1 MKDLIDTA
9 EALDLDLFVEAG
21 KAELE
26 AALAN
31 AKGVYADESALQ
43 PEVDEAAETLLE
55 AMLAL
60 DRKADLSV
68 LNTVIAKAEEIL
80 LVLDED
86 YIPDEEANEAFKRSL
101 ATAKSLTEESG
112 QRVVDEAAV
121 DLSNKM
127 AALRLKADKSL
138 LEELLKEMQDVDP
151 SDYTAESYTP
161 FAAVIKRAE
170 IMYNNPMLS
179 VDDEPEIQSTVN
191 EARALFAKLV
201 QKNSGSSSGGSH
213 SGSSNKPSGSGTTVA
228 VTSPVIT
235 AAQNVQTQIYVVSD
249 TTLPFAIKRGSAYL
263 LQDDCS
269 WQHDSCSQ
277 LYRWQWR
284 CAQDAVRCK
293 GWQRLLLPRMG
304 YWHAGQQHRR
314 LYDRQDRTRSCTVL

>member
-1 MKDLIDTA
+1 
-9 EALDLDLFVEAG
+9 
-21 KAELE
+21 
-26 AALAN
+26 
-31 AKGVYADESALQ
+31 
-43 PEVDEAAETLLE
+43 
-55 AMLAL
+55 MLAL

-112 QRVVDEAAV
+112 QRAVDEAAV

-138 LEELLKEMQDVDP
+138 LEELLKEMQGIDP
-151 SDYTAESYTP
+151 ADYTAESYTP

-170 IMYNNPMLS
+170 IMYNDPMLS

-191 EARALFAKLV
+191 EARALFTKLV

-249 TTLPFAIKRGSAYL
+249 TTLPFAIKRGSAYCFKMTVVGSTTAVPSFTVGNGDVL
-263 LQDDCS
+263 KTQYVAKVGNDYYFRVWAIGTPGSSTGVYTTLPGQNP
-269 WQHDSCSQ
+269 Q
-277 LYRWQWR
+277 LH
-284 CAQDAVRCK
+284 CVV
-293 GWQRLLLPRMG
+293 
-304 YWHAGQQHRR
+304 
-314 LYDRQDRTRSCTVL
+314 TVK